1 MTDLALLIIRLVSGG
16 LLAGHGAQ
24 KLFGS
29 FGGYGLQGTAG
40 WLESTGLK
48 PGKVWAVM
56 AGGGE
61 FKGGLLTALG
71 LGGPLGSIL
80 TLSAMVMATAK
91 GHWGK
96 PIWATAGGAELP
108 LINGATAVALAI
120 SGPGK
125 YSLDNLLGLRVPRWL
140 STLVALGAVGTVVV
154 GILSQ
159 SEPADDDVEAE
170 PAAA

>member
-1 MTDLALLIIRLVSGG
+1 MADLALLIVRLVSGG

-48 PGKVWAVM
+48 PGKAWALM

-61 FKGGLLTALG
+61 LKGGLLTALG
-71 LGGPLGSIL
+71 LGWPSGPIMV
-80 TLSAMVMATAK
+80 LSAMVMATAK

-96 PIWATAGGAELP
+96 PIWATSGGAELP
-108 LINGATAVALAI
+108 VVYGTVAVALTFA
-120 SGPGK
+120 GPGK
-125 YSLDNLLGLRVPRWL
+125 YSLDNLLGIRVPGWL
-140 STLVALGAVGTVVV
+140 SSLIALGALGTLVVGT
-154 GILSQ
+154 LSQ
-159 SEPADDDVEAE
+159 PE
-170 PAAA
+170 

>member
-1 MTDLALLIIRLVSGG
+1 MGDLALLILRLVSGG

-48 PGKVWAVM
+48 PGTYWALM

-61 FKGGLLTALG
+61 LKGGLLTALG

-80 TLSAMVMATAK
+80 TISGMAMATAK
-91 GHWGK
+91 
-96 PIWATAGGAELP
+96 P
-108 LINGATAVALAI
+108 TAV
-120 SGPGK
+120 
-125 YSLDNLLGLRVPRWL
+125 DC
-140 STLVALGAVGTVVV
+140 AVRK
-154 GILSQ
+154 SDM
-159 SEPADDDVEAE
+159 P
-170 PAAA
+170 

>member
-1 MTDLALLIIRLVSGG
+1 MVDFALLILRVVSGG

-48 PGKVWAVM
+48 PGQFWATM

-61 FKGGLLTALG
+61 LKGGLLTALG

-80 TLSAMVMATAK
+80 TLSAMAMATVK

-96 PIWATAGGAELP
+96 PIWAESGGAELP
-108 LINGATAVALAI
+108 LTNGAIALTLMMT
-120 SGPGK
+120 GPGK
-125 YSLDNLLGLRVPRWL
+125 YSLDNLLGIRVPGWL
-140 STLVALGAVGTVVV
+140 STLVALGALGTLVV
-154 GILSQ
+154 GIMSQ
-159 SEPADDDVEAE
+159 PEPAPEVEAD

>member
-1 MTDLALLIIRLVSGG
+1 MTDFALLIIRLVSGG

-29 FGGYGLQGTAG
+29 FGGDGLQGTAG

-48 PGKVWAVM
+48 PGIVWAVM

-61 FKGGLLTALG
+61 LKGGLLTALG

-80 TLSAMVMATAK
+80 TLSSMVMATAK
-91 GHWGK
+91 SHWGK
-96 PIWATAGGAELP
+96 PIWASSGGAELP
-108 LINGATAVALAI
+108 VINGATAVALAM
-120 SGPGK
+120 SGPGR
-125 YSLDNLLGLRVPRWL
+125 YSLDTLLGIRVPRWL
-140 STLVALGAVGTVVV
+140 STLIALGALGTVVV

-159 SEPADDDVEAE
+159 PQSATDEEVE